1 MTTATNVGATDLTF
15 IHLTDLHLLATDDAQ
30 LNGQYPTQKLRAILE
45 RIRAMEITPA
55 TVKSHNPNPQGFLK
69 GVRYEHWDTL
79 YGYVDSGGIE
89 YAKVGQVY
97 GASLFGDG
105 TPQGQYQQ
113 YQDIPWNT
121 QWLAIGSWNG
131 IVW

>member
-1 MTTATNVGATDLTF
+1 MPQTGLLSITARRAE
-15 IHLTDLHLLATDDAQ
+15 LLNLVSKQRTQ
-30 LNGQYPTQKLRAILE
+30 GQIAD
-45 RIRAMEITPA
+45 AMEITPA

-69 GVRYEHWDTL
+69 DVRYEHWDTL